1 MFWVGV
7 SRDVRIKVDWILLY
21 MVVFEGYVSIV
32 EVLFKYGVDV
42 NVKDMLK
49 MIVFY
54 WVIEYNY

>member
-1 MFWVGV
+1 
-7 SRDVRIKVDWILLY
+7 